1 MPIITNQQPNA
12 TQNTATPQTRRQR
25 GTGFTNI
32 RNLLQANVGAGGVMG
47 AGLAS
52 GLGQKAGQ
60 LSRDVQSAGQQFGQQ
75 YQQQKE
81 KTLGEG
87 GSVAGISGYLTGGQD
102 ISGLSEEEAKK
113 LGKGL
118 AEAQYTG
125 PTELA
130 NQQSLLGRAGNVQAL
145 STLAGLGGIGQ
156 GRLLQGSA
164 TRRGAYTRGQGLL
177 DQYLVG
183 QDVGAQQAIKAAS
196 AEAAGAAQQ
205 AQTSADVAAQQA
217 EGLKT
222 SIETQKEST
231 RQEVLKALAGTQ
243 DQATQSA
250 KQYLAQ
256 ADRIKQA
263 IAAMSGEE
271 GIPLDQLNQEDLAAL
286 QKLSEYG
293 IDNAEITEADNLD
306 TLLKQIA
313 TSGKV
318 EFTGQKRY
326 GTDAEQKAARN
337 LALLSGQEDVAKKIA
352 ETEFDPNV
360 FEDANSKIKAQVEAS
375 TKSTDD
381 VKTDLNAT
389 GNTFWVPGPK
399 GYKEK
404 ISAGDLTPE
413 NVKKVVNDYTDSVNL
428 HSAGGRRDI
437 AYDQFGLS
445 IVAVPNN
452 DPSGQF
458 VRAAYR
464 LLGKDKVQSLYD
476 RIEEEDGG
484 PWGATTSYKSNRF
497 FDGLRDELN
506 KTLSKL
512 NVLNNR
518 YDSRIKLQDY
528 FNKKFNIMPEQES

>member
-1 MPIITNQQPNA
+1 MPIIANQQPNA
-12 TQNTATPQTRRQR
+12 MQNPATPQGRRQK

-60 LSRDVQSAGQQFGQQ
+60 LSQDVQTAGQQFGQQ

-81 KTLGEG
+81 KTLGQG
-87 GSVAGISGYLTGGQD
+87 GSVAGIGGYLTGEQD
-102 ISGLSEEEAKK
+102 VSGLSEEEAKK
-113 LGKGL
+113 LGENL
-118 AEAQYTG
+118 ASAQYTG
-125 PTELA
+125 PTELQ
-130 NQQSLLGRAGNVQAL
+130 NQQALLGRAGNIQAL
-145 STLAGLGGIGQ
+145 STLAGMGGIGQ

-222 SIETQKEST
+222 SIEAQKEQT
-231 RQEVLKALAGTQ
+231 KQDVLKALAGTQ
-243 DQATQSA
+243 ESATQGA
-250 KQYLAQ
+250 KQFLAQ
-256 ADRIKQA
+256 ADRIKKA
-263 IAAMSGEE
+263 IATMGGEE
-271 GIPLDQLNQEDLAAL
+271 GIPLDQLNAEDLAAL
-286 QKLSEYG
+286 QNLQAYG
-293 IDNAEITEADNLD
+293 INPATVTTADDLAG
-306 TLLKQIA
+306 LLKQISA
-313 TSGKV
+313 SGNV
-318 EFTGQKRY
+318 EFTGQQRY
-326 GTDAEQKAARN
+326 GTEEERRAARN
-337 LALLSGQEDVAKKIA
+337 LALLSGQEDVAKKISG
-352 ETEFDPNV
+352 TEFDPGV
-360 FEDANSKIKAQVEAS
+360 FSDANSKIKAQVEAS
-375 TKSTDD
+375 AKTTDD

-399 GYKEK
+399 GYKER
-404 ISAGDLTPE
+404 ITANDLTPE
-413 NVKKVVNDYTDSVNL
+413 NVKKVIDDYNSSVNL
-428 HSAGGRRDI
+428 HSSGGRRDI

-445 IVAVPNN
+445 IVAVPND
-452 DPSGQF
+452 DPSGKF

-476 RIEEEDGG
+476 KIEEDEGG
-484 PWGATTSYKSNRF
+484 WFGSSTEYKANRF
-497 FDGLRDELN
+497 FDGLRDQLN
-506 KTLSKL
+506 NTLSKL

-518 YDSRIKLQDY
+518 YDSRTTLQDY
-528 FNKKFNIMPEQES
+528 INTRLGVMPQQGS